1 MKKVLVVSYHFP
13 PSGGART
20 RRTLKFLKYWPQF
33 EWQPVVLTTKHTQ
46 YISFDPSLIGQIPKD
61 VSIYRANDLSSY
73 TQGLKACARNEPAD
87 ASVSEMSRRPTWLN
101 HALHRSLNFLKK
113 WVAIPDPFVILW
125 VPFAVLKGRSV
136 CRSERIDLIYATAPP
151 FSNHVAA
158 AILKR
163 LTQKPLVTDFRDAWI
178 ANPMRKLRLPQ
189 ARRRV
194 EARIEHAVIQQAT
207 AVVCT
212 TDGMMQDFRARYP
225 HELPQ
230 KFVLITNGYDREDVP
245 TCMSDEADTDSDKMR
260 IVHTG
265 NLTAERSPRQ
275 FLESLRRLLDAR
287 PDLKDHIEVVFV
299 GKSER
304 FLDGC
309 RLEDYLSTYELHH
322 VVKLPG
328 YVSRAEA
335 MAYQTSASILLLL
348 IGVVPKEQILTY
360 GIASKLYDYMLTQKP
375 IMTLAD
381 QGPVS
386 DIVERTNMGVVLEP
400 SDIDGMTAYL
410 SNAFDLYTHHCLGI
424 EPNLDEINKYDI
436 QILSETLTEL
446 FDTCVS
452 KLSP

>member
-1 MKKVLVVSYHFP
+1 M
-13 PSGGART
+13 A
-20 RRTLKFLKYWPQF
+20 
-33 EWQPVVLTTKHTQ
+33 
-46 YISFDPSLIGQIPKD
+46 QIPKD
-61 VSIYRANDLSSY
+61 VAIYRTHDLSLY
-73 TQGLKACARNEPAD
+73 TRRLKMFARHEPAD
-87 ASVSEMSRRPTWLN
+87 ASASEMPRRATWLN
-101 HALHRSLNFLKK
+101 RALHPCLNFLKK
-113 WVAIPDPFVILW
+113 WVAIPDPLVIWW
-125 VPFAVLKGRSV
+125 VPFAVLKGLAV

-158 AILKR
+158 AVLKW
-163 LTQKPLVTDFRDAWI
+163 LTQKPLVIDFRDAWI

-194 EARIEHAVIQQAT
+194 EARIEHTVIRQAA

-212 TDGMMQDFRARYP
+212 TDGMTQDFRARYP
-225 HELPQ
+225 HEPPQ

-245 TCMSDEADTDSDKMR
+245 SCMADEAETDSAKMR

-265 NLTAERSPRQ
+265 NLTAERSPRP
-275 FLESLRRLLDAR
+275 FLESLRRLLDTR
-287 PDLKDHIEVVFV
+287 PDLKDRIEVVFV

-335 MAYQTSASILLLL
+335 IAYQCSASILLLL
-348 IGVVPKEQILTY
+348 IGVVPKEQIWTY

-381 QGPVS
+381 PGPVS

-400 SDIDGMTAYL
+400 SDVDGMTAYL
-410 SNAFDLYTHHCLGI
+410 SNAFDLYTHHQLRI

-436 QILSETLTEL
+436 QILSGTLTEL
-446 FDTCVS
+446 FDAYVS
-452 KLSP
+452 KLSS